1 MNTTIL
7 DKVQQRTP
15 DKGVYCLTHFDRLC
29 SDKDVRLEEIMRI
42 INASANEI
50 ACNRD
55 MFLLSLSKRV
65 EDLTEKESIT
75 HDVIEQLQSTYPENF
90 RRKNIHFNI
99 SSLKKFLRKNIHFAI
114 FK

>member
-15 DKGVYCLTHFDRLC
+15 DKVVYCLTHFDRLC
-29 SDKDVRLEEIMRI
+29 SDKDVRIEEIMRI
-42 INASANEI
+42 INVSANEI

-65 EDLTEKESIT
+65 ENLTEKESISMAS
-75 HDVIEQLQSTYPENF
+75 ERECPLLMAEMFYQEEG
-90 RRKNIHFNI
+90 
-99 SSLKKFLRKNIHFAI
+99 LRVERG
-114 FK
+114 